1 MSDTGDKNDTP
12 PLTANAVTRPEPE
25 SPSKNQSEII
35 PPGLDSALRASG
47 IDPKDPTVTRA
58 LEISLMMF
66 SGSLPLAPPPI
77 LKEYQ
82 SIKPEIV
89 DKLIEW
95 TETQAAHR
103 RDLERTRT
111 ERSENRFD
119 RGQKIA
125 AAVALGGLILAAAE
139 GVFGNPWVAAVI
151 AIVAIGGPTAAI
163 IMARNMRAQQTP
175 KPPTPPAPLTH
186 PPAQ

>member
-1 MSDTGDKNDTP
+1 
-12 PLTANAVTRPEPE
+12 
-25 SPSKNQSEII
+25 
-35 PPGLDSALRASG
+35 
-47 IDPKDPTVTRA
+47 
-58 LEISLMMF
+58 MMF

-82 SIKPEIV
+82 SIKPELV

-95 TETQAAHR
+95 TEKQATHR
-103 RDLERTRT
+103 RDLERIRT

-125 AAVALGGLILAAAE
+125 ASVALGGLILAAGE
-139 GVFGNPWVAAVI
+139 GILGNPWVAAII
-151 AIVAIGGPTAAI
+151 AVVAIGGPTAAI
-163 IMARNMRAQQTP
+163 IMARNMRTQQTP
-175 KPPTPPAPLTH
+175 TSPTPPAPVTQ